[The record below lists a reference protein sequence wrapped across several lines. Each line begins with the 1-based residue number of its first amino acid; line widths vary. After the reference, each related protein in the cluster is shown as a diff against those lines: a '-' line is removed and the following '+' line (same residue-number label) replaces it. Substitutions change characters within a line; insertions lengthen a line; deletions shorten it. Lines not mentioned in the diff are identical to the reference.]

1 MRNETNIHYCKLTIF
16 KLVDQ
21 FGFRCMKDDKP
32 AFSDLCESA
41 LEWAFNALGFEEDV
55 VYAEDFY
62 AEYDKA
68 WKAYCDSEGYKPP
81 MSMVDMF
88 NNRTEPWVYSWEYE
102 DIDEDEIAE
111 NSGYIP
117 FNDGGY

>member
-32 AFSDLCESA
+32 AISDLCESA

-55 VYAEDFY
+55 VLAEDFY

-68 WKAYCDSEGYKPP
+68 WKAYCDSEGYTPP
-81 MSMVDMF
+81 MSMLDLF
-88 NNRTEPWVYSWEYE
+88 KNSTDTWTFSWEDE
-102 DIDEDEIAE
+102 VTDEDEIAE
-111 NSGYIP
+111 KSGYIP
-117 FNDGGY
+117 YVDGGY